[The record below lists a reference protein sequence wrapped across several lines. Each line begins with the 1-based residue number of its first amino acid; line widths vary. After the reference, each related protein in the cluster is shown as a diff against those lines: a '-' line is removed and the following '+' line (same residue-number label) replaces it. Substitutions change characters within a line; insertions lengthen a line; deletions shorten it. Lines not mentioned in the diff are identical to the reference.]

1 MSSAHPASRSL
12 GGKSVLV
19 TGGANGIGAASARL
33 FAAYGAKV
41 AVADIDQEAGQ
52 QVAADI
58 EKAGGEALFVRA
70 DVSSADDV
78 DAMVAAVVDRFG
90 RLDCAMNN
98 AGLEEAAVP
107 LHEATEAVW
116 DQLHGVN
123 LKGVWLC
130 MRAEIRQM
138 LAQQHGTIVNTASV
152 AGLVGLPLGIATYS
166 ATKHGVVGLTRTA
179 AVEYAKQNIR
189 VNAVCPGAVRTA
201 MLDTAIAAGMFTE
214 AEAAA
219 LHPTGVLLMPGD
231 VGEAAAWLLS
241 EASSCLTG
249 QAIAVDGGLTAG

>member
-1 MSSAHPASRSL
+1 MGSERSTGRLL
-12 GGKSVLV
+12 GGRSVLV
-19 TGGANGIGAASARL
+19 TGGANGIGAASARV
-33 FAAYGAKV
+33 FAEYGAKV
-41 AVADIDQEAGQ
+41 VVADIDEDGGHR
-52 QVAADI
+52 VVADI
-58 EKAGGEALFVRA
+58 EKDGGEALFVRA

-107 LHEATEAVW
+107 MHEATETAW

-138 LAQQHGTIVNTASV
+138 LAQGQGTIVNTASV

-166 ATKHGVVGLTRTA
+166 ASKHGVVGLTRTA
-179 AVEYAKQNIR
+179 AVEYAKRNIR
-189 VNAVCPGAVRTA
+189 VNAVCPGVVRTA
-201 MLDTAIAAGMFTE
+201 MLDTAIEAGMFTE

-241 EASSCLTG
+241 EASSCMTG